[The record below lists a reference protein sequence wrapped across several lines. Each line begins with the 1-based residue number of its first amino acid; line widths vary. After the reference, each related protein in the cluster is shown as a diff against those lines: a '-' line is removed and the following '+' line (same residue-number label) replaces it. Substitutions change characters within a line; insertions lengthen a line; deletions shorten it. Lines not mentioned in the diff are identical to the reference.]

1 MGSSIWAPQRC
12 LSLPSPCQLWRL
24 SWWVRV
30 LMQSSFVTPGDL
42 GGGQANLHWGSCGA
56 QRVLWLHPAG
66 SQGWQDGI

>member
-1 MGSSIWAPQRC
+1 
-12 LSLPSPCQLWRL
+12 
-24 SWWVRV
+24 
-30 LMQSSFVTPGDL
+30 MQSSFVTPGDL